1 MPTGYLTLFDVR
13 GVPLRMHWTLPMVA
27 VAAGWLVSGS
37 LLPVAEALQWLGI
50 LAAHLGGHALVAQAH
65 GGTVVELRLHSLGG
79 RALTTGHLSLRAR
92 TSLAWG
98 GMLGQMGLMALLFL
112 VVLLDRGAL
121 ERPAVLHPLQ
131 LNALLMAV
139 NLLPFGELDGRLGWP
154 RLARS
159 FQGPPVDPRDPL
171 GEPGLERR
179 IERAAERLRF
189 SRPPAPEAPP
199 AVLEEVPPE
208 EMPPEIVKA
217 ADSLME
223 QLRAERRPR
232 PRADEVPPK
241 D

>member
-1 MPTGYLTLFDVR
+1 MPTGYLTLFDLR
-13 GVPLRMHWTLPMVA
+13 GVPVRMHWTLPMVA

-37 LLPVAEALQWLGI
+37 LLPVVEALQWLGI
-50 LAAHLGGHALVAQAH
+50 LVAHLAGHVLVAQAH
-65 GGTVVELRLHSLGG
+65 GGAVVELRLHSLGG
-79 RALTTGHLSLRAR
+79 RALTTGRLSLRAR

-98 GMLGQMGLMALLFL
+98 GMLGQMGLMALLFV
-112 VVLLDRGAL
+112 VVLLDRSAL
-121 ERPAVLHPLQ
+121 DRPAVLHPLQ

-179 IERAAERLRF
+179 VERAAQRLRLV
-189 SRPPAPEAPP
+189 RPAAPPEPPPA
-199 AVLEEVPPE
+199 PE
-208 EMPPEIVKA
+208 EMPPEIVQA

-223 QLRAERRPR
+223 QLRAERRTR
-232 PRADEVPPK
+232 PQPDEAPPE